1 MCERHGQNLRM
12 DNALDCVVVG
22 AGVVGLAVARA
33 LALAGRE
40 VVVLEAAEGIGTETS
55 SRNSEV
61 IHAGIYYPKGSLKA
75 RLCVQGKHALY
86 AYCAKRGVPHRRCGK
101 LIVATEAAQL
111 ATLADIRAKAA
122 ANGVGDLT
130 PLSRQ
135 EAQALEPEIECVGA
149 LLSPSTGIIDSH
161 AFMLALQGDAEHAGA
176 VFAFFSRVARARVV
190 DGGFEIKVQTLT
202 EDPGTAGRAGGVS
215 AAGASASAGG
225 TSLAGADFERAVQ
238 RGAAGPAA
246 NAGSSST
253 WHART
258 LVNAAGLHAPDLAAC
273 IEGLDARHVP
283 RAHYARGHYFTLS
296 GRPRFQRLIYP
307 VPQPGGLGVHLT
319 LDLQGQARFGPDVQ
333 WVDGIEYTVD
343 PRRADAFYA
352 EVRRY
357 WPALPDGALQPG
369 YAGIRPKLAGPEAPN
384 LDFRIDGPAQHGV
397 PGLVNL
403 LGIESPGLTASLA
416 MGEVVVEALLKG

>member
-1 MCERHGQNLRM
+1 M
-12 DNALDCVVVG
+12 DDRLDCVVVG

-61 IHAGIYYPKGSLKA
+61 IHAGIYYPQGSLKA
-75 RLCVQGKHALY
+75 RLCVQGKQALY
-86 AYCAKRGVPHRRCGK
+86 AYCAARGVPHRRCGK

-111 ATLADIRAKAA
+111 ATLSDIRAKAA
-122 ANGVGDLT
+122 ANGVDDLT

-135 EAQALEPEIECVGA
+135 AAQALEPEIECVGA

-161 AFMLALQGDAEHAGA
+161 TFMLALQGDAEHAGA
-176 VFAFFSRVARARVV
+176 VFAFHSRVGRARVV
-190 DGGFEIKVQTLT
+190 DNGFEIEVQTLG
-202 EDPGTAGRAGGVS
+202 EDARRADTAGDPSDPSPAEGAAAHAS
-215 AAGASASAGG
+215 AHGASDPASNRSA
-225 TSLAGADFERAVQ
+225 TT
-238 RGAAGPAA
+238 
-246 NAGSSST
+246 ST

-258 LVNAAGLHAPDLAAC
+258 LVNAAGLHAPDVAAC

-283 RAHYARGHYFTLS
+283 RAHYARGHYFTLA

-333 WVDGIEYTVD
+333 WVNEIDYTVD
-343 PRRADAFYA
+343 PKRADAFYA

-416 MGEVVVEALLKG
+416 IGEVVVEAVQG